1 MPRVRDLTGYL
12 VVGAIA
18 SPSII
23 VMSLYHEYNYYE
35 NRAAYK
41 DSPKDER

>member
-1 MPRVRDLTGYL
+1 MPRVQGLTGYL

-18 SPSII
+18 SPAII
-23 VMSLYHEYNYYE
+23 VMSLYHGYNYYE

>member
-1 MPRVRDLTGYL
+1 MPRIRGLTGCL

-18 SPSII
+18 SPAII
-23 VMSLYHEYNYYE
+23 VMSLYHGYNYHE